1 MSGPTRT
8 TVPSASPI
16 LSSRHEF
23 RSYDQLA
30 DAIQDASL
38 NGCILRRDER
48 PWRLEH
54 HLVGS
59 ALVQSGV
66 DGAPNVSEIQVA
78 TNRTGV
84 LLVGPDAP
92 PKFVDGREIGAGSLC
107 LLRPETLV
115 EVSTPAATTWL
126 SLTAAPDA
134 VARAAE
140 LLSGAPLGQAPTP
153 VVSFASARVGVDA
166 LRTLLLGVADALG
179 SAPRGLHPEAAANL
193 DRTLLRS
200 LARYSLDAQP
210 RQERKRPLRI
220 ERSAAFRSIF
230 EFLRTL
236 PSGPVYVEDLCRA
249 TGLPERTLRLLFL
262 EQFGESP
269 VRVLRARRLCLA
281 YEALQ
286 EPGVGLKQ
294 IREVAGSYGFW
305 HMGQFA
311 ADYRAL
317 FGERPSDTVRRARQ
331 RGPRG
336 RTLRPASSVTGF
348 PGVLA
353 AARQR

>member
-1 MSGPTRT
+1 MSGPSRIQA
-8 TVPSASPI
+8 PSVQPI
-16 LSSRHEF
+16 LSSQLEF
-23 RSYDQLA
+23 RSYDQLV
-30 DAIQDASL
+30 DAVQDASL
-38 NGCILRRDER
+38 NGCILRREER
-48 PWRLEH
+48 PWRLANF
-54 HLVGS
+54 LTGA

-66 DGAPNVSEIQVA
+66 DGAPSFTEIQVA
-78 TNRTGV
+78 TDRTGV

-92 PKFVDGREIGAGSLC
+92 SKFVDGREIGAGSLC

-134 VARAAE
+134 IARAAE
-140 LLSGAPLGQAPTP
+140 LLSGVPLEPRPVP
-153 VVSFASARVGVDA
+153 VVSFVSASVEVEA
-166 LRTLLLGVADALG
+166 LRALLLGVVDALG
-179 SAPRGLHPEAAANL
+179 SGPRGLHPEAAANL

-200 LARYSLDAQP
+200 LAARSLGARPEQG
-210 RQERKRPLRI
+210 RKRPLRVD
-220 ERSAAFRSIF
+220 RSTAFRSIF

-236 PSGPVYVEDLCRA
+236 PPGPVYVEDLCRA

-281 YEALQ
+281 YETLQ

-294 IREVAGSYGFW
+294 IRQIAGSFGFW

-311 ADYRAL
+311 ADYREL
-317 FGERPSDTVRRARQ
+317 FDERPSDTVRRTRLH
-331 RGPRG
+331 GPRNRPLRPTATVTG
-336 RTLRPASSVTGF
+336 LPRTLT
-348 PGVLA
+348 
-353 AARQR
+353 AAR